1 MRFCNCHMIVK
12 NVGLIKRRGQRLK
25 IGIVSPYDWSY
36 PGGVRDHVRHLADQF
51 IAMGH
56 DVVILAPASGVK
68 GKVVEDHVYK
78 LGGTT
83 PVPMNGSIA
92 RITLNPYLGRQV
104 RAILQRE
111 RFDVIHLHEPLLP
124 GLSLTVLRFSR
135 ALNVGTFHAFAH
147 PGMTSTPYLA
157 YASAYP
163 FLRSSFRRLS
173 GHIAVSRAAKS
184 FISHY
189 FHADYRIIPNGIDLD
204 RFDPEVA
211 PFPHFMDGKQNI
223 LFVGRFEK
231 RKGAKFLLRAI
242 PSIRERHPDTRFIF
256 VGDGA
261 LRPGFQRF
269 VERHG
274 WHDVVFT
281 GYASDADLPRYFAST
296 HIFCSPAIGGESMGI
311 VLLEAMASGKPIVAS
326 NIEGY
331 ATVVNHGSDG
341 LLVPPRDSEAL
352 AASIDLLLTSDALR
366 HRFAS
371 AGLQKARDYAW
382 PHVASCV
389 LDYYYELL
397 EERNGNT
404 RITRNAQSS

>member
-1 MRFCNCHMIVK
+1 M
-12 NVGLIKRRGQRLK
+12 K

-51 IAMGH
+51 MAMGH
-56 DVVILAPASGVK
+56 EVLILAPASGVK
-68 GKVVEDHVYK
+68 GRLAEEHVYK
-78 LGGTT
+78 MGRTT
-83 PVPMNGSIA
+83 PVPINGSIA

-104 RAILQRE
+104 RSVLQRE

-147 PGMTSTPYLA
+147 PSMISTPYLA

-163 FLRSSFRRLS
+163 FIRSYFRRLS
-173 GHIAVSRAAKS
+173 GHIVVSRAAKS

-189 FHADYRIIPNGIDLD
+189 FHADYRIIPNGINLD
-204 RFDPEVA
+204 HFDPGVA
-211 PFPHFMDGKQNI
+211 PLPQFMDGKRNI

-256 VGDGA
+256 VGDGI

-274 WHDVVFT
+274 WRDVLFT
-281 GYASDADLPRYFAST
+281 GYVSDEELPRYFAST
-296 HIFCSPAIGGESMGI
+296 DIFCSPAIGGESMGV
-311 VLLEAMASGKPIVAS
+311 VLLEALAAGKPVVAS
-326 NIEGY
+326 DIDGY
-331 ATVVNHGSDG
+331 ATVINSGVDG
-341 LLVPPRDSEAL
+341 LLVPPRDSAAL
-352 AASIDLLLTSDALR
+352 ASSIARLLESDALR
-366 HRFAS
+366 SRFSA

-382 PHVASCV
+382 PQVAARV

-397 EERNGNT
+397 EERNEKAK
-404 RITRNAQSS
+404 IARNVQSS

>member
-1 MRFCNCHMIVK
+1 V
-12 NVGLIKRRGQRLK
+12 K

-36 PGGVRDHVRHLADQF
+36 PGGVRDHVRHLADEF
-51 IAMGH
+51 IAMGQ
-56 DVVILAPASGVK
+56 DVMILAPASGVK
-68 GKVVEDHVYK
+68 GKLVEDHVYK
-78 LGGTT
+78 MGGTT
-83 PVPMNGSIA
+83 PFPINGSIA

-104 RAILQRE
+104 RAVLQRE

-135 ALNVGTFHAFAH
+135 ALNVGTFHAFAQT
-147 PGMTSTPYLA
+147 GMTSTPYLA

-189 FHADYRIIPNGIDLD
+189 FRADYRIIPNGIDLG
-204 RFDPEVA
+204 RFGPGVA
-211 PFPHFMDGKQNI
+211 PLPHLMDGKRNI

-231 RKGAKFLLRAI
+231 RKGAKYLLRAI
-242 PSIRERHPDTRFIF
+242 PSIRERHPHTRFIF

-261 LRPGFQRF
+261 LLSGFQRF

-274 WHDVVFT
+274 WQDILFT
-281 GYASDADLPRYFAST
+281 GYASDEDLPRYFASAD
-296 HIFCSPAIGGESMGI
+296 IFCSPATGGESMGI
-311 VLLEAMASGKPIVAS
+311 VLLEAMAAGKPIVAS

-331 ATVVNHGSDG
+331 ATVINNDRDG
-341 LLVPPRDSEAL
+341 LLVPPRDSQAL
-352 AASIDLLLTSDALR
+352 AASIDHLLENDPLR
-366 HRFAS
+366 HRFIS
-371 AGLQKARDYAW
+371 TGLLKARDYAW
-382 PHVASCV
+382 PHVASRV

-397 EERNGNT
+397 EERKKSLRSG
-404 RITRNAQSS
+404 RDIYFSK